1 MGGIVSSAPF
11 EKRYAEVLT
20 LVPLTVT
27 WCRNKV
33 TAEVTS
39 SDEVVLEWG
48 GWCHK
53 EGHRQTGA
61 GGIFCPVTTGAETKV
76 LQLGAKDHQG
86 CQQPPEARR
95 RQGASS
101 PERGF
106 REQGP
111 ANTLISDLGAS
122 RTVRQ

>member
-1 MGGIVSSAPF
+1 MGGIVTSAPF

-53 EGHRQTGA
+53 EGHRHTGA
-61 GGIFCPVTTGAETKV
+61 GGIFCPVTTGRRLKYCNWELRITKDASNHQKPEEGKEPPPQREASESRV
-76 LQLGAKDHQG
+76 L
-86 CQQPPEARR
+86 P
-95 RQGASS
+95 
-101 PERGF
+101 
-106 REQGP
+106 
-111 ANTLISDLGAS
+111 TL
-122 RTVRQ
+122 

>member
-1 MGGIVSSAPF
+1 MGGIVTSAPF

-48 GWCHK
+48 G
-53 EGHRQTGA
+53 
-61 GGIFCPVTTGAETKV
+61 
-76 LQLGAKDHQG
+76 
-86 CQQPPEARR
+86 
-95 RQGASS
+95 
-101 PERGF
+101 
-106 REQGP
+106 
-111 ANTLISDLGAS
+111 
-122 RTVRQ
+122 